1 MSEKA
6 TFFVPGPT
14 WVRREIME
22 QMLRPM
28 IGHRSGDFRELFR
41 SITPRLQ
48 SLFRTEQLAFFAA
61 CSGTGLMEGALLNTV
76 SRAVLVTTCGAFSER
91 WVSIAHKLGLES
103 DQLETEWGEPVDPVR
118 VADHLQARRHHHYD
132 AVTITHNETST
143 GVINDVAEIAKAIRS
158 VSEDTLILVDA
169 VSSLA
174 AAPLLMDEWGIDVC
188 FASCQKGLAMPPGLT
203 VFAVSER
210 AMVQADSKRYKGTY
224 FNFREF
230 RRHAEDGGVP
240 FTPAIPQVYA
250 LERQLRAILDEE
262 GLENRWKR
270 HRLMRERTLERT
282 SGYADPASDP
292 AALSP
297 SVTALMPER
306 ITSTDL
312 LAAMRGRGYTLGG
325 GYGKWKENTFR
336 IGHMG
341 DITIEDL
348 DAMLDVLEEV
358 AGGE

>member
-28 IGHRSGDFRELFR
+28 IGHRSPEFRALFE

-48 SLFRTEQLAFFAA
+48 ALFRTEQLAFFAA
-61 CSGTGLMEGALLNTV
+61 SSGTGLMEGALQNTV
-76 SRAVLVTTCGAFSER
+76 SRAVLVTSCGAFSER
-91 WVSIAHKLGLES
+91 WISIAHKLGLEA
-103 DQLETEWGEPVDPVR
+103 DKLEMEWGEPVDPVR
-118 VADHLQARRHHHYD
+118 LADHLQGRRHHYD

-143 GVINDVAEIAKAIRS
+143 GVLNDVAALASAIRS

-174 AAPLLMDEWGIDVC
+174 AAPVLMDEWGVDVC

-203 VFAVSER
+203 VFAVSDR
-210 AMVQADSKRYKGTY
+210 AMKQDDQKHYKGTY

-240 FTPAIPQVYA
+240 FTPAIPLVYA

-282 SGYADPASDP
+282 AGYADPASNA

-306 ITSTDL
+306 LTSREL
-312 LAAMRGRGYTLGG
+312 LDAMRARGYTLGG

-341 DITIEDL
+341 DISLQDL
-348 DAMLDVLEEV
+348 DAMLDVLEDV
-358 AGGE
+358 AG